1 LRQKSSEEAIM
12 IARTQPLA
20 VTWFATLVA
29 VLAAKYLP
37 GLRLDDAQAL
47 YIAGAVFT
55 LGSWATHRIVTPT
68 ARPRAADGMAL
79 IRAADG
85 MAQSSNARPAEPP
98 PPSRIADERSQPPPR
113 RPTG

>member
-1 LRQKSSEEAIM
+1 M
-12 IARTQPLA
+12 IARTQPVA

-55 LGSWATHRIVTPT
+55 IGSWATRRIVTPT

-85 MAQSSNARPAEPP
+85 MAQSSNARPAESP
-98 PPSRIADERSQPPPR
+98 PPSRIADERPQSPPR